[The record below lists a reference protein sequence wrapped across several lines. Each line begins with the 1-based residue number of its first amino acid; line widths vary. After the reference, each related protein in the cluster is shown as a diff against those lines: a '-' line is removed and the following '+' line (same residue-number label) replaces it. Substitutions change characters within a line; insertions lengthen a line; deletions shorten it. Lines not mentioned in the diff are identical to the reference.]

1 MYTSEQRR
9 KVQMINK
16 FTTKRRNFK
25 FSPDKRFIRV
35 YIDGRLNGFIWN
47 CDKVIKVDG
56 IDVVSS
62 EFFK

>member
-1 MYTSEQRR
+1 
-9 KVQMINK
+9 MITK